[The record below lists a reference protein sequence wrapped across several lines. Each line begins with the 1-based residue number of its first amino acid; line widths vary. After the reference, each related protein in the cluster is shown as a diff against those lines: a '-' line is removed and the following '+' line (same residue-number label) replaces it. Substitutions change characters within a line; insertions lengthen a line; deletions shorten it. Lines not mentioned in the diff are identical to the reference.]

1 MVEDLEDILV
11 LVALTL
17 QAIVVTQVQVQAMQR
32 AMEATQAAVTGLQVD
47 LAPAVK
53 GHQLGQAA
61 ALRLDQTP
69 TRELTHRLHLL
80 CLVTMQI
87 MMQH

>member
-1 MVEDLEDILV
+1 MVDQGDILV
-11 LVALTL
+11 LVALTH
-17 QAIVVTQVQVQAMQR
+17 QAIVVTQVQVQAIHR
-32 AMEATQAAVTGLQVD
+32 AMEAIQAVVTELQVD

-80 CLVTMQI
+80 YLVTTHI